1 MNKDTAKTTPDGS
14 LVKPGG
20 RDSSLELLRI
30 VAMLLVVASHL
41 ACHAMGD
48 GWKMWE
54 LPFSVNQAWSIAL
67 GRWGTFGVELF
78 IILSSYFMC
87 GRKGIRSRKLFEL
100 AFQTVTTCVVF
111 FFFIRLT
118 GLNMVGKK
126 ALLEEVL
133 ELFTSQN
140 YWFIPAYMVFYALIP
155 FMQMVSCRRGASF
168 RLVVVYTLLVL
179 VFRFYRPWWTPF
191 FGSVGRFAYLYFITA
206 WLKET
211 EGHADQDCPGAAEV
225 PGAGLGGGCVRD
237 QKRDSIAGTAGR
249 GVRDRKPG
257 HFIARHAGLLG
268 LACFVL
274 LVFEACVTRWRIT
287 NGLGAFTLYV
297 NDWLTLLFEFSL
309 FYFFK
314 NLYIGKSRFVN
325 AAAGTVFGVYLL
337 HENFLWMSWKDH
349 ERFSILWDQL
359 LGAARWYE
367 SPFFPVYFVFASLLV
382 FAGCAAVEFGLAFLR
397 RQLLSRCGWLDALC
411 ARIDGWYGSL
421 FAG

>member
-1 MNKDTAKTTPDGS
+1 MTQVMEKNDMIHTGGQPSGGS
-14 LVKPGG
+14 GAAGG

-30 VAMLLVVASHL
+30 LAMLLIVASHL
-41 ACHAMGD
+41 ACHSMGD

-54 LPFSVNQAWSIAL
+54 LPFCANQAWSIAL

-78 IILSSYFMC
+78 IILSGYFMC
-87 GRKGIRSRKLFEL
+87 GRKGIHSRKLFEL

-155 FMQMVSCRRGASF
+155 FLQLVSNRRGASF
-168 RLVVVYTLLVL
+168 RIVVVYTLLSL

-191 FGSVGRFAYLYFITA
+191 FGRVGHFAYLYFITA
-206 WLKET
+206 WLKEA
-211 EGHADQDCPGAAEV
+211 EGHAEQRGA
-225 PGAGLGGGCVRD
+225 RD
-237 QKRDSIAGTAGR
+237 RKRDSGAEGSLY

-257 HFIARHAGLLG
+257 RKQEHFIARHAGLLS
-268 LACFVL
+268 LACFIL
-274 LVFEACVTRWRIT
+274 LVFEACFSRWRVT
-287 NGLGAFTLYV
+287 NGRSPFTLYIGT
-297 NDWLTLLFEFSL
+297 WLTLLFEFSL

-314 NLYIGKSRFVN
+314 NLRIGKSRFIN

-367 SPFFPVYFVFASLLV
+367 SPFFPVYFVLAPLLV
-382 FAGCAAVEFGLAFLR
+382 LAVCAAVEFGLAFLR
-397 RQLLSRCGWLDALC
+397 RQLLSRWKRLDALC
-411 ARIDGWYGSL
+411 ARIDGWYCAM
-421 FAG
+421 FMAGE

>member
-191 FGSVGRFAYLYFITA
+191 FGCVGRFAYLYFITA
-206 WLKET
+206 WLKEA

-225 PGAGLGGGCVRD
+225 PGAGLRGGC
-237 QKRDSIAGTAGR
+237 
-249 GVRDRKPG
+249 VRDRKPG
-257 HFIARHAGLLG
+257 HFIARHAGLLS

-274 LVFEACVTRWRIT
+274 LVFEACFTRWRVT

-314 NLYIGKSRFVN
+314 NLHIGKSRFVN

-411 ARIDGWYGSL
+411 ARIDGWYCAM
-421 FAG
+421 FMAEA